1 MANINMFRGGTPDF
15 KGWFCRGDWPE
26 FKPPFSAPHAAF
38 TPPSDSH
45 ADAAYGQGYLNL
57 HFPLVPNLADT
68 YGHKWMR
75 TALKKVSAVG
85 DTIMLNWVP
94 LRSWVEAIHFEVTT
108 TDKNLE
114 GVYIKPCAMRVSWD
128 FATDD
133 WKYEENADFDTA
145 LTNNGITQFPLGTPK
160 EGDKLWG
167 LARLGMPEV
176 ASVST
181 STVKGGPG
189 NVTGVDTKTD
199 SKALGAVPCTF
210 GHNLVKYDNQGNAT
224 GGLDEYYGAVLL
236 GYKFVAGDAERLK
249 LVWKSNIAVYMSAK
263 LFAFEG
269 STQVG

>member
-38 TPPSDSH
+38 TPPYDSH

-68 YGHKWMR
+68 YGHNWMR
-75 TALKKVSAVG
+75 TALKKVAAVG

-94 LRSWVEAIHFEVTT
+94 LRAWVEAIHYEVSA
-108 TDKNLE
+108 TDKNLA

-128 FATDD
+128 FATED
-133 WKYEENADFDTA
+133 WKYEEIAEFDTA
-145 LTNNGITQFPLGTPK
+145 VTNSGITQFPLGTP
-160 EGDKLWG
+160 EDGDKLWG
-167 LARLGMPEV
+167 LARLDL
-176 ASVST
+176 S
-181 STVKGGPG
+181 
-189 NVTGVDTKTD
+189 
-199 SKALGAVPCTF
+199 CTF
-210 GHNLVKYDNQGNAT
+210 GHNMVKYDEQGNAT
-224 GGLDEYYGAVLL
+224 EGLDEHYGAVLL
-236 GYKFVAGDAERLK
+236 GYKFVAGDVERLK
-249 LVWKSNIAVYMSAK
+249 TVWKSNIAVYMSAK